1 MQVTVPVLAKI
12 GKTAR
17 FPSTTRP
24 TPQCR
29 IRSMA
34 VTQVPVDTLCD
45 FSSTTG
51 TFYFQVR
58 HANKNKGFALE
69 IFGCRSAI
77 CSSPFP

>member
-1 MQVTVPVLAKI
+1 MPMQVTIPVLAKI

-45 FSSTTG
+45 LNAQNG
-51 TFYFQVR
+51 
-58 HANKNKGFALE
+58 KILE
-69 IFGCRSAI
+69 TSCAQGS
-77 CSSPFP
+77 